1 MKHKVFANKEVLK
14 ENMERLKSTKDLS
27 NINKN
32 RRSLE
37 NIRKDQKENG
47 KYYVKEADDNYN
59 PFKELFK
66 K

>member
-14 ENMERLKSTKDLS
+14 ENMERLKSVKDLS

-32 RRSLE
+32 RKSLE

-47 KYYVKEADDNYN
+47 KYYAKDSDDSYN
-59 PFKELFK
+59 PFKEFFK